1 MSHRAAHWPPPL
13 TTGLITGPNSSANA
27 DNDLSL
33 TPHELNDFA
42 IRIGADFGLPDI
54 NDINV
59 GEESVNNDIMVA
71 VEQTQDKA
79 QAHNEVNATYVDT
92 ETIVIETIND
102 VDMSDAIVFDN
113 VGNEVSISSSAPFEK
128 QGI

>member
-1 MSHRAAHWPPPL
+1 MKYRIA
-13 TTGLITGPNSSANA
+13 GPNSSANA

-59 GEESVNNDIMVA
+59 VEESVNNDILVQ
-71 VEQTQDKA
+71 VEQVQDKGHT
-79 QAHNEVNATYVDT
+79 HNEPNANYGDT
-92 ETIVIETIND
+92 ETIVIEHINQ

-113 VGNEVSISSSAPFEK
+113 VGNEVSISSSAPFDK
-128 QGI
+128 QSIRP